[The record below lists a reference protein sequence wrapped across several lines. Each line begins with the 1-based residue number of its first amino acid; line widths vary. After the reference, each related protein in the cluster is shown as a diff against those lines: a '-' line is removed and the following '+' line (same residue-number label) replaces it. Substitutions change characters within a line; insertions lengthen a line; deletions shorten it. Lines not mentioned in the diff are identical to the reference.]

1 MALIIGTQFQGV
13 PAQSPSESGPPK
25 ELLYQYIWNNVLKG
39 DAAATGQNLK
49 DIARFYEGLPAT
61 NQTQIQK
68 AFRSTGFS
76 EQEKLERIESLA
88 QGYHHGMVV
97 TREGDTYEGIFLLS
111 FSDKSNC
118 VDSFLV
124 FEGTGED
131 RIPIRDVAEI
141 CPSGQE
147 KGCTLKL
154 RSGQGRVDRQNIA
167 FRHLYFVSGEKEVV
181 LGCQQIHRIVLGGRK
196 AVECEQCHRIL
207 QRDWVCCPY
216 DGKPIGGKGK

>member
-1 MALIIGTQFQGV
+1 MALVIGTQFQGV
-13 PAQSPSESGPPK
+13 LAQSPSESSPPK
-25 ELLYQYIWNNVLKG
+25 DLLYQYMWDNVFKG
-39 DAAATGQNLK
+39 DSAATGKNLK

-76 EQEKLERIESLA
+76 EQEKLERIEFLA
-88 QGYHHGMVV
+88 HGYHNGMVV
-97 TREGDTYEGIFLLS
+97 TREGDTYEGIFLMS
-111 FSDKSNC
+111 FSDKSSG

-141 CPSGQE
+141 SPSGQE

-154 RSGQGRVDRQNIA
+154 KSGQGRVDRQNTA

-181 LGCQQIHRIVLGGRK
+181 LTCQQIHRIVLGGRQ
-196 AVECEQCHRIL
+196 AVECQQCHRIM
-207 QRDWVCCPY
+207 QQGWVCCPY
-216 DGKPIGGKGK
+216 DGKPIGVKGK